1 VISNKNKENKNKEK
15 RLNNKRNKDNIFLKR
30 REATYRRTPMFFHN
44 NLTKKIENIAL

>member
-15 RLNNKRNKDNIFLKR
+15 RLNNKRKKDNIFLKKKGSNIQKDSD
-30 REATYRRTPMFFHN
+30 FFHN